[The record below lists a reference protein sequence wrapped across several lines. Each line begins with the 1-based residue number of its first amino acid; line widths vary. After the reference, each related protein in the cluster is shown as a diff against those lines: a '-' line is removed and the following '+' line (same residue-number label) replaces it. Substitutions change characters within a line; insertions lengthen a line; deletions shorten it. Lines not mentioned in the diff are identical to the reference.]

1 MNKNKVSEKT
11 LQNIDETS
19 ADQDEELAFINYQ
32 EEVTHSKEEK
42 RNRAILIALS
52 VALYL
57 LGLGVFAIIVQ
68 TIYQMNEIAGIIVAI
83 ALLIAY
89 TTCFIVIIV
98 KIFSKHSFDL
108 EFQKRK
114 DGHYS
119 ERNNNKVRWEI
130 AKNIVDQSVVLNY
143 LDKMDDK
150 KVLTSKEVEKIA
162 SFREMQNLVNKYPGN
177 KIPSSHKEDSINL
190 AESLAISMRKDG
202 VIYQKA
208 KSLIL
213 KRSLSTGCLTALSQ
227 NTMVDASVV
236 VVKNMQLIKDLIWLY
251 GFRPTNAEM
260 TKILEK
266 VVKSVCLSIG
276 LNTMQNGTNMAG
288 KIFNK
293 DSNNFLVQVLG
304 QALNMGAQ
312 FIGNGAMTYMV
323 GKYTINALLRQYR
336 VQDIYRLKSLD
347 DYEME
352 MNSSTIKNLNDD
364 IKEEVKAIGT
374 KPEESTDDYKIPELT
389 EEKHKYK
396 WYQFIQKHKDKKNKS
411 KIGTSIYL

>member
-19 ADQDEELAFINYQ
+19 ADQDEELDFINYQ
-32 EEVTHSKEEK
+32 EEVTHSKEKK
-42 RNRAILIALS
+42 RNRTILITLS

-68 TIYQMNEIAGIIVAI
+68 TIYQMNEIAGIVVAI

-150 KVLTSKEVEKIA
+150 KVLTSKEAEKIA

-177 KIPSSHKEDSINL
+177 KIPSFHKEDSINL

-352 MNSSTIKNLNDD
+352 MNSSTIKDLNDD

-396 WYQFIQKHKDKKNKS
+396 WYQFIQKHKDKKNK
-411 KIGTSIYL
+411 K

>member
-32 EEVTHSKEEK
+32 EEVTHSKEER

-68 TIYQMNEIAGIIVAI
+68 TIYQMNEIAGIVVAI

-119 ERNNNKVRWEI
+119 EKNNNKVRWEI

-143 LDKMDDK
+143 LDKIDDK
-150 KVLTSKEVEKIA
+150 KVLTSKEAEKMA
-162 SFREMQNLVNKYPGN
+162 SFRELQNLVSKYPGN
-177 KIPSSHKEDSINL
+177 KFPSSHKEDSINL

-236 VVKNMQLIKDLIWLY
+236 VVKNLQLIKDLIWLY

-266 VVKSVCLSIG
+266 IVKSVCLSVG

-352 MNSSTIKNLNDD
+352 MNSSTIKDLNDD

-396 WYQFIQKHKDKKNKS
+396 WYQFIQKHKDKKNK
-411 KIGTSIYL
+411 K

>member
-19 ADQDEELAFINYQ
+19 ADQDEELDFINYQ

-68 TIYQMNEIAGIIVAI
+68 TIYQMNEIAGIVVAI

-119 ERNNNKVRWEI
+119 EKNNNKVRWEI

-143 LDKMDDK
+143 LDKMDNK
-150 KVLTSKEVEKIA
+150 KVLTSKETEKIA
-162 SFREMQNLVNKYPGN
+162 SFRKMQNLVNKYPGN
-177 KIPSSHKEDSINL
+177 KITSSHKEDSINL

-352 MNSSTIKNLNDD
+352 MNSSTIKDLNDD

-396 WYQFIQKHKDKKNKS
+396 WYQFIQKHKDKKNK
-411 KIGTSIYL
+411 K

>member
-19 ADQDEELAFINYQ
+19 ADQDEELGFINYQ

-68 TIYQMNEIAGIIVAI
+68 TIYQMNEIAGIVVAI

-150 KVLTSKEVEKIA
+150 KVLTSKETEKIA
-162 SFREMQNLVNKYPGN
+162 SFRQMQNLVNKYPGN
-177 KIPSSHKEDSINL
+177 KFPSSHKEDSINL
-190 AESLAISMRKDG
+190 AESLDISMRKDG

-352 MNSSTIKNLNDD
+352 MNSSTIKDLNDD

-396 WYQFIQKHKDKKNKS
+396 WYQFIQKHKDKKNK
-411 KIGTSIYL
+411 K

>member
-19 ADQDEELAFINYQ
+19 VDQDEELAFINYQ

-68 TIYQMNEIAGIIVAI
+68 TIYQMNEIAGIVVAI

-108 EFQKRK
+108 ESQKRK

-119 ERNNNKVRWEI
+119 EKNNNKVRWEI
-130 AKNIVDQSVVLNY
+130 ARNIVDQSVVLNY

-162 SFREMQNLVNKYPGN
+162 SFRKMQNLVNKYPGN

-352 MNSSTIKNLNDD
+352 MNSSTIKDLNDD

-396 WYQFIQKHKDKKNKS
+396 WYQFIQKHKDKKNK
-411 KIGTSIYL
+411 K

>member
-19 ADQDEELAFINYQ
+19 ADQDEELDFINYQ
-32 EEVTHSKEEK
+32 EEVTRSKEEK
-42 RNRAILIALS
+42 RNRTILITLS

-68 TIYQMNEIAGIIVAI
+68 TIYQMNEIAGIVVAI

-150 KVLTSKEVEKIA
+150 KVLTSKEAEKIA
-162 SFREMQNLVNKYPGN
+162 SFRKMQNLVNKYPGN

-352 MNSSTIKNLNDD
+352 MNSSTIKDLNDD

-396 WYQFIQKHKDKKNKS
+396 WYQFIQKHKNKKNK
-411 KIGTSIYL
+411 K

>member
-32 EEVTHSKEEK
+32 EEVIHSKEEK

-68 TIYQMNEIAGIIVAI
+68 TIYQINEIAGIVVAI

-114 DGHYS
+114 NGHYS

-150 KVLTSKEVEKIA
+150 KVLASKEAEKIA

-352 MNSSTIKNLNDD
+352 MNSATIKDLNDD

-396 WYQFIQKHKDKKNKS
+396 LYQFIQKHKDKKNK
-411 KIGTSIYL
+411 K

>member
-19 ADQDEELAFINYQ
+19 ADQDEELDFINYQ

-68 TIYQMNEIAGIIVAI
+68 TIYQMNEIAGIVVAI

-130 AKNIVDQSVVLNY
+130 ARNIVDQSVVLNY

-150 KVLTSKEVEKIA
+150 KVLTSKEAEKIA
-162 SFREMQNLVNKYPGN
+162 SFRKLQNLVNKYPGN

-227 NTMVDASVV
+227 NTMADASVV

-352 MNSSTIKNLNDD
+352 MNSSTIKDLNDD
-364 IKEEVKAIGT
+364 IKEEAKAIGT
-374 KPEESTDDYKIPELT
+374 KPEESTEDYKIPELT

-396 WYQFIQKHKDKKNKS
+396 WYQFIQKHKDKKNK
-411 KIGTSIYL
+411 K

>member
-19 ADQDEELAFINYQ
+19 ADQDEELGFINYQ

-68 TIYQMNEIAGIIVAI
+68 TIYQMNEIAGIVVAI

-162 SFREMQNLVNKYPGN
+162 SFRKMQNLVNKYPGN

-236 VVKNMQLIKDLIWLY
+236 VVKNLQLIKDLIWLY

-266 VVKSVCLSIG
+266 IVKSVCLSVG

-352 MNSSTIKNLNDD
+352 MNSSTIKDLNDD

-396 WYQFIQKHKDKKNKS
+396 WYQFIQKHKDKKNK
-411 KIGTSIYL
+411 K

>member
-68 TIYQMNEIAGIIVAI
+68 TIYQMNEIAGIVVAI

-150 KVLTSKEVEKIA
+150 KVLTSKETEKIA
-162 SFREMQNLVNKYPGN
+162 SFRKMQNLVNKYPGN

-352 MNSSTIKNLNDD
+352 MNSSTIKDLNDD

-396 WYQFIQKHKDKKNKS
+396 WYQFIQKHKNKKNK
-411 KIGTSIYL
+411 K

>member
-32 EEVTHSKEEK
+32 EEVTHSKEER

-68 TIYQMNEIAGIIVAI
+68 TIYQMNEIAGIVVAI

-162 SFREMQNLVNKYPGN
+162 SFRKMQNLVNKYPGN

-236 VVKNMQLIKDLIWLY
+236 VVKNLQLIKDLIWLY

-266 VVKSVCLSIG
+266 IVKSVCLSVG

-352 MNSSTIKNLNDD
+352 MNSSTIKDLNDD

-396 WYQFIQKHKDKKNKS
+396 WYQFIQKHKDKKNK
-411 KIGTSIYL
+411 K

>member
-68 TIYQMNEIAGIIVAI
+68 TIYQMNETAGIIVAI

-150 KVLTSKEVEKIA
+150 KVLTSKEAEKIA
-162 SFREMQNLVNKYPGN
+162 SFRELQNLVNKYPGN

-227 NTMVDASVV
+227 NTMVDASIV

-276 LNTMQNGTNMAG
+276 LNTMQSGTNMAG

-352 MNSSTIKNLNDD
+352 MNSSTIKDLNDD

-396 WYQFIQKHKDKKNKS
+396 WYQFIQKHKDKKNK
-411 KIGTSIYL
+411 K

>member
-32 EEVTHSKEEK
+32 EEVAHSKEEK

-68 TIYQMNEIAGIIVAI
+68 TIYQMNEIAGIVVAI

-119 ERNNNKVRWEI
+119 EKNNNKVRWEI
-130 AKNIVDQSVVLNY
+130 AKNIVDQSIVLNY

-150 KVLTSKEVEKIA
+150 KALTNKEAEKIA
-162 SFREMQNLVNKYPGN
+162 SFRELQNLVNKYPGN

-352 MNSSTIKNLNDD
+352 MNSSTIKDLNDD

-396 WYQFIQKHKDKKNKS
+396 WYQFIQKHKDKKNK
-411 KIGTSIYL
+411 K

>member
-68 TIYQMNEIAGIIVAI
+68 TIYQMNEIAGIVVAI

-150 KVLTSKEVEKIA
+150 KVLTSKEVEKVA
-162 SFREMQNLVNKYPGN
+162 SFRKMQNLVNKYPGN

-352 MNSSTIKNLNDD
+352 MNSSTIKDLNDD

-389 EEKHKYK
+389 EAKHKYK
-396 WYQFIQKHKDKKNKS
+396 WYQFIQKHKDKKS
-411 KIGTSIYL
+411 KK

>member
-68 TIYQMNEIAGIIVAI
+68 TIYQMNKIAGIVVAI

-150 KVLTSKEVEKIA
+150 KVLTSKEAEKIA
-162 SFREMQNLVNKYPGN
+162 SFRELQNLVNKYPGN

-352 MNSSTIKNLNDD
+352 MNSSTIKDLNDD

-396 WYQFIQKHKDKKNKS
+396 WYQFIQKHKDKKS
-411 KIGTSIYL
+411 KK

>member
-68 TIYQMNEIAGIIVAI
+68 TIYQINEIAGIVVAI

-114 DGHYS
+114 NGHYS

-150 KVLTSKEVEKIA
+150 KVLASKEAEKIA

-352 MNSSTIKNLNDD
+352 MNSATIKDLNDD

-396 WYQFIQKHKDKKNKS
+396 WYQFIQKHKDKKNK
-411 KIGTSIYL
+411 K

>member
-32 EEVTHSKEEK
+32 EEVTHSKEER

-68 TIYQMNEIAGIIVAI
+68 TIYQMNEIAGIVVAI

-119 ERNNNKVRWEI
+119 EKNNNKVRWEI

-150 KVLTSKEVEKIA
+150 KVLTSKEAEKIA
-162 SFREMQNLVNKYPGN
+162 SFRELQNLVSKYPGN
-177 KIPSSHKEDSINL
+177 KFPSSHKEDSINL

-227 NTMVDASVV
+227 NIMVDASVV
-236 VVKNMQLIKDLIWLY
+236 VVKNLQLIKDLIWLY

-266 VVKSVCLSIG
+266 IVKSVCLSVG

-352 MNSSTIKNLNDD
+352 MNSSTIKDLNDD

-396 WYQFIQKHKDKKNKS
+396 WYQFIQKHKDKKNK
-411 KIGTSIYL
+411 K

>member
-68 TIYQMNEIAGIIVAI
+68 TIYQMNKIAGIVVAI

-114 DGHYS
+114 DGHYL

-130 AKNIVDQSVVLNY
+130 AKNIIDQSVVLNY
-143 LDKMDDK
+143 LDKMGDK
-150 KVLTSKEVEKIA
+150 KVLTNKEAEKIA
-162 SFREMQNLVNKYPGN
+162 SFREMQNLVHKYPGN

-352 MNSSTIKNLNDD
+352 MNSSTIKDLNDD

-396 WYQFIQKHKDKKNKS
+396 WYQFIQKHKDKKNK
-411 KIGTSIYL
+411 K

>member
-68 TIYQMNEIAGIIVAI
+68 TIYQMNEIAGIVVAI

-150 KVLTSKEVEKIA
+150 KVLTSKETEKIA
-162 SFREMQNLVNKYPGN
+162 SFRKMQNLVNKYPGN

-352 MNSSTIKNLNDD
+352 MNSSTIKDLNDD

-396 WYQFIQKHKDKKNKS
+396 WYQFIQKHKDKKNK
-411 KIGTSIYL
+411 K

>member
-19 ADQDEELAFINYQ
+19 ADQDEELGFINYQ

-68 TIYQMNEIAGIIVAI
+68 TIYQMSEIAGIVVAI

-162 SFREMQNLVNKYPGN
+162 SFRKLQNLINKYPGN

-352 MNSSTIKNLNDD
+352 MNSSTIKDLNDD

-396 WYQFIQKHKDKKNKS
+396 WYQFIQKHKDKKNK
-411 KIGTSIYL
+411 K

>member
-32 EEVTHSKEEK
+32 EEVTHSKKEK

-68 TIYQMNEIAGIIVAI
+68 TVYQMNEIAGIIVAI

-119 ERNNNKVRWEI
+119 EKNNNKVRWEI

-150 KVLTSKEVEKIA
+150 KVLTSKEAEKIA
-162 SFREMQNLVNKYPGN
+162 SFRELQNLVNKYPGN

-352 MNSSTIKNLNDD
+352 MNSSTIKDLNDD

-396 WYQFIQKHKDKKNKS
+396 WYQFIQKHKDKKNK
-411 KIGTSIYL
+411 K

>member
-68 TIYQMNEIAGIIVAI
+68 TIYQMNEIAGIVVAI

-162 SFREMQNLVNKYPGN
+162 SFRKLQNLVNKYPGN

-352 MNSSTIKNLNDD
+352 MNSSTIKDLNDD

-396 WYQFIQKHKDKKNKS
+396 WYQFIQKHKDKKNK
-411 KIGTSIYL
+411 K

>member
-11 LQNIDETS
+11 LQSIDETS

-162 SFREMQNLVNKYPGN
+162 SFRELQNLVNKYPGN
-177 KIPSSHKEDSINL
+177 KIPSSLKEDSINL

-227 NTMVDASVV
+227 NTIVDASVV

-352 MNSSTIKNLNDD
+352 MNSSTIKDLNDD

-396 WYQFIQKHKDKKNKS
+396 WYQFIQKHKDKKNK
-411 KIGTSIYL
+411 K

>member
-32 EEVTHSKEEK
+32 EEVIHSKEEK

-68 TIYQMNEIAGIIVAI
+68 TIYQINEIAGIVVAI

-114 DGHYS
+114 NGHYS

-150 KVLTSKEVEKIA
+150 KVLASKEAEKIA

-352 MNSSTIKNLNDD
+352 MNSATIKDLNDD

-396 WYQFIQKHKDKKNKS
+396 WYQFIQKHKDKKNK
-411 KIGTSIYL
+411 K

>member
-32 EEVTHSKEEK
+32 EEVIHSKEEK

-68 TIYQMNEIAGIIVAI
+68 TIYQINEIAGIVVAI

-150 KVLTSKEVEKIA
+150 KVLASKEAEKIA

-352 MNSSTIKNLNDD
+352 MNSATIKDLNDD

-396 WYQFIQKHKDKKNKS
+396 WYQFIQKHKDKKNK
-411 KIGTSIYL
+411 K

>member
-19 ADQDEELAFINYQ
+19 VDQDEELAFINYQ

-68 TIYQMNEIAGIIVAI
+68 TIYQMNEIAGIVVAI

-119 ERNNNKVRWEI
+119 EKNNNKVRWEI
-130 AKNIVDQSVVLNY
+130 ARNIVDQSVVLNY

-162 SFREMQNLVNKYPGN
+162 SFRKMQNLVNKYPGN

-352 MNSSTIKNLNDD
+352 MNSSTIKDLNDD

-396 WYQFIQKHKDKKNKS
+396 WYQFIQKHKNKKNK
-411 KIGTSIYL
+411 K

>member
-32 EEVTHSKEEK
+32 EEVTHSKEER

-68 TIYQMNEIAGIIVAI
+68 TIYQMNEIAGIVVAI

-162 SFREMQNLVNKYPGN
+162 SFKKMQNLVNKYPGN

-352 MNSSTIKNLNDD
+352 MNSSTIKDLNDD

-396 WYQFIQKHKDKKNKS
+396 WYQFIQKHKDKKNK
-411 KIGTSIYL
+411 K

>member
-1 MNKNKVSEKT
+1 MSKNKVSEKT

-19 ADQDEELAFINYQ
+19 VDQDEELAFINYQ

-68 TIYQMNEIAGIIVAI
+68 TIYQMNEIAGIVVAI
-83 ALLIAY
+83 ALLISY

-119 ERNNNKVRWEI
+119 EKNNNKVRWEI
-130 AKNIVDQSVVLNY
+130 ARNIVDQSVVLNY

-162 SFREMQNLVNKYPGN
+162 SFRQMQNLVNKYPGN

-202 VIYQKA
+202 VIYQKT

-276 LNTMQNGTNMAG
+276 LNTMQSGTNMAG

-352 MNSSTIKNLNDD
+352 MNSSTIKDLNDD

-396 WYQFIQKHKDKKNKS
+396 WYQFIQKHKDKKNK
-411 KIGTSIYL
+411 K

>member
-32 EEVTHSKEEK
+32 EEVTYSKEEK

-150 KVLTSKEVEKIA
+150 KVLTSKEAEKIA
-162 SFREMQNLVNKYPGN
+162 SFRQMQNLVNKYPGN

-352 MNSSTIKNLNDD
+352 MNSSTIKDLNDD

-396 WYQFIQKHKDKKNKS
+396 WYQFIQKHKDKKNK
-411 KIGTSIYL
+411 K

>member
-32 EEVTHSKEEK
+32 EEVAHSKEEK

-68 TIYQMNEIAGIIVAI
+68 TIYQMNEIAGIVVAI

-119 ERNNNKVRWEI
+119 EKNNNKVRWEI

-150 KVLTSKEVEKIA
+150 KVLTSKETEKIA

-177 KIPSSHKEDSINL
+177 KIPSFHKEDSINL

-352 MNSSTIKNLNDD
+352 MNSSTIKDLNDD

-396 WYQFIQKHKDKKNKS
+396 WYQFIQKHKDKKNK
-411 KIGTSIYL
+411 K

>member
-19 ADQDEELAFINYQ
+19 ADQDEELGFINYQ
-32 EEVTHSKEEK
+32 EEVTHSKEER

-68 TIYQMNEIAGIIVAI
+68 TIYQMNEIAGIVVAI

-119 ERNNNKVRWEI
+119 EKNNNKVRWEI

-150 KVLTSKEVEKIA
+150 KVLTSKEAEKIA
-162 SFREMQNLVNKYPGN
+162 SFRELQNLVSKYPGN
-177 KIPSSHKEDSINL
+177 KFPSSHKEDSINL

-352 MNSSTIKNLNDD
+352 MNSSTIKDLNDD

-396 WYQFIQKHKDKKNKS
+396 WYQFIQKHKDKKNK
-411 KIGTSIYL
+411 K

>member
-32 EEVTHSKEEK
+32 EEVAHSKEEK

-68 TIYQMNEIAGIIVAI
+68 TIYQMNEIAGIVVAI

-119 ERNNNKVRWEI
+119 EKNNNKVRWEI

-150 KVLTSKEVEKIA
+150 KVLTSKETEKIA
-162 SFREMQNLVNKYPGN
+162 SFRELQNLVNKYPGN

-352 MNSSTIKNLNDD
+352 MNSSTIKDLNDD

-396 WYQFIQKHKDKKNKS
+396 WYQFIQKHKDKKNK
-411 KIGTSIYL
+411 K

>member
-19 ADQDEELAFINYQ
+19 ADQDEELGFINYQ

-68 TIYQMNEIAGIIVAI
+68 TIYQMNEIAGIVVAI

-119 ERNNNKVRWEI
+119 EKNNNKVRWEI

-150 KVLTSKEVEKIA
+150 KVLTSKEAEKIA
-162 SFREMQNLVNKYPGN
+162 SFRELQNLVSKYPGN
-177 KIPSSHKEDSINL
+177 KFPSSHKEDSINL

-236 VVKNMQLIKDLIWLY
+236 VVKNLQLIKDLIWLY

-266 VVKSVCLSIG
+266 IVKSVCLSVG

-352 MNSSTIKNLNDD
+352 MNSSTIKDLNDD
-364 IKEEVKAIGT
+364 IKEEVKTIGT

-396 WYQFIQKHKDKKNKS
+396 WYQFIQKHKDKKNK
-411 KIGTSIYL
+411 K

>member
-68 TIYQMNEIAGIIVAI
+68 TIYQMNEIAGIVVAI

-119 ERNNNKVRWEI
+119 EKNNNKVRWEI

-143 LDKMDDK
+143 LDKMGDK
-150 KVLTSKEVEKIA
+150 KVLTSKEAEKIA
-162 SFREMQNLVNKYPGN
+162 SFRKMQNLVNKYPGN

-227 NTMVDASVV
+227 NTVVDASVV

-251 GFRPTNAEM
+251 GFRPTNTEM
-260 TKILEK
+260 TKILGK
-266 VVKSVCLSIG
+266 IVKSVCLSVG

-352 MNSSTIKNLNDD
+352 MNSSTIKDLNDD

-396 WYQFIQKHKDKKNKS
+396 WYQFIQKHKDKKNK
-411 KIGTSIYL
+411 K

>member
-68 TIYQMNEIAGIIVAI
+68 TIYQMNEIAGIVVAI

-143 LDKMDDK
+143 LNKMDDK
-150 KVLTSKEVEKIA
+150 KVLTSKEAEKIA
-162 SFREMQNLVNKYPGN
+162 SFRKLQNLINKYPGN
-177 KIPSSHKEDSINL
+177 KIPSSPKEDSINL

-352 MNSSTIKNLNDD
+352 MNSSTIKDLNDD

-396 WYQFIQKHKDKKNKS
+396 WYQFIQKHKDKKNK
-411 KIGTSIYL
+411 K

>member
-19 ADQDEELAFINYQ
+19 ADQDEELGFINYQ

-68 TIYQMNEIAGIIVAI
+68 TIYQMNEIAGIVVAI

-162 SFREMQNLVNKYPGN
+162 SFRKLQNLINKYPGN

-236 VVKNMQLIKDLIWLY
+236 VVKNLQLIKDLIWLY

-352 MNSSTIKNLNDD
+352 MNSSTIKDLNDD

-396 WYQFIQKHKDKKNKS
+396 WYQFIQKHKDKKNK
-411 KIGTSIYL
+411 K

>member
-68 TIYQMNEIAGIIVAI
+68 TIYQMNKIAGIIVAI
-83 ALLIAY
+83 ALLVAY

-150 KVLTSKEVEKIA
+150 KVLTSKEAEKIA

-266 VVKSVCLSIG
+266 IVKSVCLSVG

-352 MNSSTIKNLNDD
+352 MNSSTIKDLNDD
-364 IKEEVKAIGT
+364 IKEEVKTIGT

-396 WYQFIQKHKDKKNKS
+396 WYQFIQKHKDKKNK
-411 KIGTSIYL
+411 K